1 MNQFKKNIIDFFKSI
16 IGISARDIKIQ
27 FRNISYILS
36 ILIFFIIIILLF
48 IFSIGPNEEQLEIS
62 GVAII
67 WTVLVLSSSITVN
80 KLLKDDYDDSNFEI
94 YQFSGL
100 SFELI
105 ALSKIITSWILFQ
118 LPLLILIPLIS
129 IVLSI
134 DQNKIYML
142 IITMAIGSPILS
154 ILSVVASSMLL
165 TNNKNFNLGG
175 LIIFP
180 MSIPIII
187 FAVGAVNTDVDLFI
201 PQINILISMLL
212 ASLALGPWVISAC
225 IKIALR
231 S

>member
-1 MNQFKKNIIDFFKSI
+1 MNQIKQNIINFIKSI
-16 IGISARDIKIQ
+16 IGISTRDIKIQ

-36 ILIFFIIIILLF
+36 IVIFFIIIILLF
-48 IFSIGPNEEQLEIS
+48 IFSIGPNKEQLSIS
-62 GVAII
+62 GLAII
-67 WTVLVLSSSITVN
+67 WTVFILSSSITVN
-80 KLLKDDYDDSNFEI
+80 KLLKDDYDDNNFEV

-134 DQNKIYML
+134 DQSKIYML

-154 ILSVVASSMLL
+154 IFSVVASSMIL
-165 TNNKNFNLGG
+165 TNNKNLNLGG

-187 FAVGAVNTDVDLFI
+187 FAVGAVNTDVDLFT
-201 PQINILISMLL
+201 PQVNILISMLL
-212 ASLALGPWVISAC
+212 ASLALGPWIISAC

>member
-1 MNQFKKNIIDFFKSI
+1 M
-16 IGISARDIKIQ
+16 
-27 FRNISYILS
+27 L
-36 ILIFFIIIILLF
+36 
-48 IFSIGPNEEQLEIS
+48 
-62 GVAII
+62 AII

-94 YQFSGL
+94 YQFSSL

-118 LPLLILIPLIS
+118 LPLLLLIPLIS

-154 ILSVVASSMLL
+154 ILSVVASSKLL